1 MRDFTAGAT
10 LASDHWGATGVAAM
24 MEEIVPPMFGAFA
37 MRWGNAGNQVLSAAL
52 SGDGYR
58 LTGFGL
64 PQDVAAFSAAGS
76 NLFGTDYYYQYVRDL
91 FCPIVGGD
99 WNSATNA
106 GVWYRYFN
114 VYRTHSRDHVGF
126 RCAYYL

>member
-1 MRDFTAGAT
+1 
-10 LASDHWGATGVAAM
+10 M

-64 PQDVAAFSAAGS
+64 PQDVAAFSSAGS
-76 NLFGTDYYYQYVRDL
+76 NLFGTDYYYQYVRDQL
-91 FCPIVGGD
+91 CPIVGGT
-99 WNSATNA
+99 WNSSTYA
-106 GVWYRYFN
+106 GVWSRYWIN
-114 VYRTHSRDHVGF
+114 HRTLSHDSVGF